1 MNNSF
6 SKKVNK
12 ILNENNVKSL
22 KILLEEEEEKS
33 NDSKD
38 IFDFDSEEEASK
50 DKDQDSSEDAGEESN
65 EDKDQD
71 SSEDDGESD
80 LSSEDDASGLTDAT
94 IQQNTDDLEK
104 IASRFKNIK
113 NELGSI
119 ESIMSDAYISAAG
132 EESLSVSE
140 SKIYTDFSIKNFL
153 NEDTKS
159 ITKLTN
165 AMEDLD
171 SAIEKSTDVI
181 TRFKKGNDVDIEKY
195 VASAINAY
203 KNFDNL
209 FSKHEII
216 RQGSINVLV
225 LNSGS
230 KSEEHIKEFE
240 DLFYKELHSQFGIE
254 NKKYVIPVEK
264 SNVATGAVKQG

>member
-6 SKKVNK
+6 SEKVNK
-12 ILNENNVKSL
+12 FLNENNVKSL
-22 KILLEEEEEKS
+22 KILLEEDEEKS
-33 NDSKD
+33 SDSED
-38 IFDFDSEEEASK
+38 IFDFGNEEESDENK
-50 DKDQDSSEDAGEESN
+50 EQESSSDSGEEPVEEPG
-65 EDKDQD
+65 EDSGESE
-71 SSEDDGESD
+71 SSSDDG
-80 LSSEDDASGLTDAT
+80 GLTDAT

-140 SKIYTDFSIKNFL
+140 SKLYTDFSIKNFL
-153 NEDTKS
+153 NEDAKS
-159 ITKLTN
+159 ITKLTD

-171 SAIEKSTDVI
+171 AAIEKSTDVI
-181 TRFKKGNDVDIEKY
+181 TKFKKGNDVDIEKY

-240 DLFYKELHSQFGIE
+240 DLFYKELYSQFGIE

>member
-1 MNNSF
+1 
-6 SKKVNK
+6 
-12 ILNENNVKSL
+12 
-22 KILLEEEEEKS
+22 
-33 NDSKD
+33 
-38 IFDFDSEEEASK
+38 
-50 DKDQDSSEDAGEESN
+50 
-65 EDKDQD
+65 
-71 SSEDDGESD
+71 
-80 LSSEDDASGLTDAT
+80 
-94 IQQNTDDLEK
+94 
-104 IASRFKNIK
+104 
-113 NELGSI
+113 
-119 ESIMSDAYISAAG
+119 MSDAYISAAG

>member
-12 ILNENNVKSL
+12 FLNENNVKSL
-22 KILLEEEEEKS
+22 KILLEEDEEKS

-38 IFDFDSEEEASK
+38 IFDFGSEEE
-50 DKDQDSSEDAGEESN
+50 SSEDNS
-65 EDKDQD
+65 EDEDQK
-71 SSEDDGESD
+71 SSEDSDG
-80 LSSEDDASGLTDAT
+80 GLTDAT

-132 EESLSVSE
+132 EESLNVSE
-140 SKIYTDFSIKNFL
+140 SKIYTGLSIKNFL

-171 SAIEKSTDVI
+171 TAIEKSTDVI
-181 TRFKKGNDVDIEKY
+181 TKFKKGNDVDIEKY

-230 KSEEHIKEFE
+230 RSEEHIAEFE
-240 DLFYKELHSQFGIE
+240 DLFYKELYSQFGIE

-264 SNVATGAVKQG
+264 SHVATGAIKQG